1 MSDFINFIINNRLAT
16 IAIIFYIIRVIL
28 FFTATQHKKKDSKD
42 TTVQSQAIAAGSF
55 EVMILLII
63 LYLNIDNRKPKFLD
77 KFNTLFS
84 LLVIGILY
92 AIRAG
97 IFAYITIYTQPACND
112 TSKYNTAELKTACE
126 TDNSEDKSMRTATII
141 AGVLETLLLFS
152 ITRIIYVIKSM
163 PNSTLHIRV

>member
-1 MSDFINFIINNRLAT
+1 MTSIDNIYNNKLAT

-55 EVMILLII
+55 EVFILLII
-63 LYLNIDNRKPKFLD
+63 LYLNFDNKKKYLD

-92 AIRAG
+92 AIRTG
-97 IFAYITIYTQPACND
+97 IFTYIATYKQPDCND

-126 TDNSEDKSMRTATII
+126 TDNSEDKSMLSATIT
-141 AGVLETLLLFS
+141 AGVLEALLVVA
-152 ITRIIYVIKSM
+152 IARIIYVIKST
-163 PNSTLHIRV
+163 PNSTLHIEV